1 MYYLNYR
8 GIRKVG
14 YYVKIYCPKPPLYIG
29 PCRELI
35 PKLCFVALGL
45 TTIPG
50 LKLSNV
56 FVCRRQFRSRL
67 FSDGKHWNIV
77 VH

>member
-1 MYYLNYR
+1 MLCVFFLMYYLNYR
-8 GIRKVG
+8 GIWKVG
-14 YYVKIYCPKPPLYIG
+14 YYVKIYCPKPHLYIG

-50 LKLSNV
+50 LKLSNACV
-56 FVCRRQFRSRL
+56 LRQLGSKLFR
-67 FSDGKHWNIV
+67 DKEY
-77 VH
+77 